1 LTIHILNKIQCL
13 IQLWKETFE
22 WYSSGPRQRLQPGG
36 SIVVVMTRWAQD
48 DLTGR
53 LIKSQSEPKSDKW
66 RVINFPAI
74 LDNGEPVWPEYWPL
88 EELEKVKA
96 SVFYKELECTIH
108 ARPNFR
114 RRCHHQKRL
123 VE

>member
-1 LTIHILNKIQCL
+1 MSDSAMDRAY
-13 IQLWKETFE
+13 E

-36 SIVVVMTRWAQD
+36 SIVVVMTRWATD

-53 LIKSQSEPKSDKW
+53 LIKSQSEPKADTW

-74 LDNGEPVWPEYWPL
+74 LPSGNPVWPEYWPI

-96 SVFYKELECTIH
+96 SVTT
-108 ARPNFR
+108 
-114 RRCHHQKRL
+114 
-123 VE
+123 